1 MIVAHAFACKRH
13 YYDNESLYLHR
24 PQEGLSVA
32 ENFLYSVRHD
42 NQFTQDEARLLDLC
56 LVLHMEHGGGNNSAF
71 ACRVL
76 SSSGT
81 DSYSAIAAAVAE

>member
-1 MIVAHAFACKRH
+1 MCIRDRNKALEAEMLKAVQLIARYPVIVAHAFACKRH

-42 NQFTQDEARLLDLC
+42 NQFRC
-56 LVLHMEHGGGNNSAF
+56 V
-71 ACRVL
+71 
-76 SSSGT
+76 
-81 DSYSAIAAAVAE
+81 